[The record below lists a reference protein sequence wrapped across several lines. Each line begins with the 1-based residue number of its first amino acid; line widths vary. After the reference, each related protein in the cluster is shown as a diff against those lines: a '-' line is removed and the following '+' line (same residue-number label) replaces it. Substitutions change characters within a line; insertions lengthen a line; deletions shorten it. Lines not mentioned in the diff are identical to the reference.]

1 MVYEY
6 TTTVNFPLV
15 SYTTAGWYTTIKAIK
30 NMIRYYNGHKNCRA
44 PVVIETET
52 GDKVVGTVDSSKR
65 IIFEGIVEEGCF
77 CHVKIP
83 VLLRTDFNIDQL
95 NYFVAIDLYKVERDF
110 FYHNMLNSFKI
121 KQVVIIPKKTKENKN
136 EL

>member
-6 TTTVNFPLV
+6 TTTVSFPLV
-15 SYTTAGWYTTIKAIK
+15 SYTTAGWYTTVKAIK
-30 NMIRYYNGHKNCRA
+30 YMIRYYNNHKNCRA
-44 PVVIETET
+44 PVVIETEA
-52 GDKVVGTVDSSKR
+52 GDKVVGTVDTSKK
-65 IIFEGIVEEGCF
+65 IIFDGLVEEGCF

-83 VLLRTDFNIDQL
+83 ILLRADFDMNQD
-95 NYFVAIDLYKVERDF
+95 YYVTMDLYKIEKDS

-121 KQVVIIPKKTKENKN
+121 EQVVIIPKNKGELKN

>member
-110 FYHNMLNSFKI
+110 FIIICLIPLKLNKLLLS
-121 KQVVIIPKKTKENKN
+121 PKKTKENKN

>member
-15 SYTTAGWYTTIKAIK
+15 SYTTAGWYTTINAIK
-30 NMIRYYNGHKNCRA
+30 YMIKYYNGHKNCKA

-52 GDKVVGTVDSSKR
+52 GDKIVGTVDSSKK
-65 IIFEGIVEEGCF
+65 IIFDGIVEEGCF

-83 VLLRTDFNIDQL
+83 ILLRADFDMNQEDYYVVID
-95 NYFVAIDLYKVERDF
+95 IHKVEKDS
-110 FYHNMLNSFKI
+110 FYYNMLNSFKI
-121 KQVVIIPKKTKENKN
+121 QQVVIIPKKTKE
-136 EL
+136 E